1 MLYRLLSGLAA
12 LLLAASAGH
21 AAVPA
26 RPRVVLAV
34 DGIAEPRNLPV
45 LLAERLGYFR
55 DAGLIV
61 TLVDAPAEPSVAQLT
76 ADGRADGAFAY
87 YHHTF
92 MTQTADGSITR
103 AVAILG
109 VTPAQRLMV
118 ASRLRDRVHNVADL
132 KGLRIITGG
141 PNSGKTTATN
151 WAFLHAGL
159 SIRDYTPLPLL
170 PREAAAKALRD
181 GSADAIMTH
190 EPDAAYYETSGAAF
204 ELADL
209 ATPAGTRAAL
219 GTVYP
224 STALYLPSA
233 YIAAHPAEVRALVG
247 ALLKAL
253 RFIEGHDAATIVAA
267 LPPKVG
273 GADRAAFTRQ
283 VAADKAM
290 FDGDGRI
297 DPAAAAA
304 ELKAM
309 AALEPKYSR
318 VKLAETYTNAF
329 VEASAKR

>member
-1 MLYRLLSGLAA
+1 
-12 LLLAASAGH
+12 
-21 AAVPA
+21 
-26 RPRVVLAV
+26 VLAV
-34 DGIAEPRNLPV
+34 DGVAEPRNLPV
-45 LLAERLGYFR
+45 LLAQQLGYFR
-55 DAGLIV
+55 DSGLIV
-61 TLVDAPAEPSVAQLT
+61 TLVDAPAVPSVAELT
-76 ADGRADGAFAY
+76 ADGRADGAVAY

-92 MTQTADGSITR
+92 MTQAADGSITR

-118 ASRLRDRVHNVADL
+118 AAPLRNQVHRIADL

-141 PNSGKTTATN
+141 ANSGKTTATN

-159 SIRDYTPLPLL
+159 SIHDYTPLPLM
-170 PREAAAKALRD
+170 PREAAARALRD

-219 GTVYP
+219 GSLYP
-224 STALYLPSA
+224 STALYLPA
-233 YIAAHPAEVRALVG
+233 DYIGAHPDAVRALVG
-247 ALLKAL
+247 ALTRAL
-253 RFIEGHDAATIVAA
+253 RFIETHDAATIVAA

-283 VAADKAM
+283 IAADKAM

-304 ELKAM
+304 ELEAM
-309 AALEPKYSR
+309 AALEPKYNK

-329 VEASAKR
+329 IDASARR